1 MKEKKLLK
9 KFYIW
14 ICFVLGIFFIYPSGV
29 GVEKVR
35 AVTVL
40 STSNV
45 YNINGQNLRATD
57 IPWQG
62 AGQCWEYA
70 NKMYNRIWGHRFD
83 STFVGSSVAYNMLRN
98 LNDEQRRV
106 TAENTRKFISQAPL
120 GAVIRTTDAP
130 SWSSAFENDGTAY
143 NGRYG
148 HNMIIVQ
155 KDANGFTCFE
165 NLRGGLY
172 TLYYTWEDFASA
184 SGNWDYYYYFKYIK
198 WPNAP
203 AYSEVP
209 ASMNP
214 DDYPF
219 PTRDLYYTNPTFK
232 GDDVKW
238 VQAVLNY
245 LGYSV
250 AIDGSYGP
258 DCADKIASFQRDNG
272 LGQDGKCGPA
282 TREKLKAVYEAK
294 KNPPPSHETNPPVV
308 SNVKIYD
315 VDSTGYTISCKVTD
329 ESGVGTVRFPTWTEK
344 NGQDDLDMK
353 WWDGDSKC
361 IGTKNGDI
369 WTFRVKDSEH
379 NYERGAYTTHIYA
392 YDMHGVHNEP
402 VEVNGTIS
410 NTYKPSATV
419 TWNNRQYEL
428 YDDILGWSEARKKCE
443 DLGGTLAVIT
453 SKEEQDAV
461 NKLLKNADRYWY
473 SIGGVKAGN
482 EFIWLTGEKM
492 NYTYWGKGEPNN
504 NGGDEYH
511 MSVYKSGTWN
521 DSSDWVSKGFI
532 LEKELPKKPAEPE
545 DNQGDSSNQ
554 PQNPSNPS
562 GGQSGNSGQ
571 GGTTSDPD
579 KNGDGNQTPTPGT
592 GNSDT
597 NVTEGT
603 GQQSNSDTT
612 KPSNG
617 SDMTN
622 SSTDKNTGTSRN
634 RTVKS
639 TTKSVTVA
647 WKPDKNAISGY
658 RIYVKSGRKYVKVG
672 TTKAG
677 KTTFT
682 IKKIKGKS
690 LKPGTSYTVRIVSL
704 KKISGKLKE
713 VKRITLK
720 TATKPSTPSIY
731 YGKKKSSAKAV
742 VKWGRVSGASG
753 YEIQMSTRSKKGFKK
768 IATVKASKSSV
779 TKTRLKKGKTYYF
792 RIRAYKNVT
801 GGKVYSSWS
810 RVKKVK

>member
-1 MKEKKLLK
+1 MDLVNLYWVSGNVQKENGGRTMRKIFKRIIWFGFIVCFCLVGKSEASAEEWLWPLDGYTSISSYFGPRDTGIAGASK
-9 KFYIW
+9 YHNGIDIPAPAGTPIRAAKTGYIVPRGYHSDRGNW
-14 ICFVLGIFFIYPSGV
+14 SVIDHQDGTYSEYQHMSSFAITSNGWVNQGDIIGYVGNTGIGSGAHLHFEIRTGARDQAHAYDSLTAHNPLDYSFIYSLSG
-29 GVEKVR
+29 G
-35 AVTVL
+35 
-40 STSNV
+40 ST
-45 YNINGQNLRATD
+45 
-57 IPWQG
+57 
-62 AGQCWEYA
+62 
-70 NKMYNRIWGHRFD
+70 
-83 STFVGSSVAYNMLRN
+83 
-98 LNDEQRRV
+98 
-106 TAENTRKFISQAPL
+106 
-120 GAVIRTTDAP
+120 
-130 SWSSAFENDGTAY
+130 
-143 NGRYG
+143 
-148 HNMIIVQ
+148 
-155 KDANGFTCFE
+155 
-165 NLRGGLY
+165 
-172 TLYYTWEDFASA
+172 
-184 SGNWDYYYYFKYIK
+184 
-198 WPNAP
+198 
-203 AYSEVP
+203 
-209 ASMNP
+209 NP

-219 PTRDLYYTNPTFK
+219 PTRNLYYTNPTFK

-258 DCADKIASFQRDNG
+258 DCADKVASFQRDNG

-361 IGTKNGDI
+361 IGTKNGDT
-369 WTFRVKDSEH
+369 WTFRVKDSKH

-461 NKLLKNADRYWY
+461 NKLLKNADRSWY

-720 TATKPSTPSIY
+720 TATKPSAPSIY

-768 IATVKASKSSV
+768 IATVKASKASV
-779 TKTRLKKGKTYYF
+779 TKTRLKRGKTYYF
-792 RIRAYKNVT
+792 RVRAYKNVT

-810 RVKKVK
+810 RVKKVR